1 MKIEIL
7 ERPINNITMEENILL
22 IDEKYMDTISASDE
36 QEFQDIVTDFL
47 DCYQQNKDKPYS
59 VWLPQILQ
67 EKLPGKCVDE
77 INEISD
83 DIISNVEIFDAK
95 HNSLNESMLKGQSK
109 EGWLVNDI
117 RKATSAYSLN
127 ETASYLSELD
137 SAMAEANANLYDVLL
152 TKEGVISRNP
162 SLDGYIAEEW
172 HAQTFNLN
180 AEANGSIYRAKA
192 LKPQDGIYGKN
203 SVDIVIEDIKTGKVV
218 KRYQSKYCKDSD
230 ATLKAFEEGDYRGQ
244 QKLVPDDQ
252 YNEIKKKC
260 TNVLEAPDGTKST
273 PLSKTNAQRLRD
285 EAQSGNWKE
294 FNWDKYATKDLVK
307 GIGKQA
313 RNAALLSAA
322 VSALIQLSH
331 IGYKKYKGK
340 KVEAKDFIE
349 VAEVA
354 FKSGADSGVKVALA
368 GALKVGVEKNII
380 KGIPKGKS
388 ANVYAAIAFTAVENV
403 KIGYEMYKGKLT
415 MQEGLE
421 KMERVTLSC
430 VTGFAA
436 SEIGKVKG
444 AAVGACV
451 GAIFGPHGIVV
462 GAKIGSFVGS
472 IFAFLVAEK
481 TVDYAVKQYQDMRK
495 TVLSVIKTKFQSQK
509 KTTFATG
516 IV

>member
-1 MKIEIL
+1 
-7 ERPINNITMEENILL
+7 MEENILL

-36 QEFQDIVTDFL
+36 QEFQDLATDFL

-67 EKLPGKCVDE
+67 EKLPEKSADE
-77 INEISD
+77 IIEISD
-83 DIISNVEIFDAK
+83 DIISNVEIFEAK
-95 HNSLNESMLKGQSK
+95 HNSLNESIQTGQSK
-109 EGWLVNDI
+109 EGWFVNDI
-117 RKATSAYSLN
+117 RNATSAYSLN

-152 TKEGVISRNP
+152 TKEGAISRNP

-180 AEANGSIYRAKA
+180 AEANGSIYRAKV

-203 SVDIVIEDIKTGKVV
+203 SVDIKIIKKDTNIPINK
-218 KRYQSKYCKDSD
+218 YQSKYCKDSD
-230 ATLKAFEEGDYRGQ
+230 ATLKAFEKGDYRGQ

-273 PLSKTNAQRLRD
+273 PLSKTNAQRFRD

-307 GIGKQA
+307 GVGKQA

-322 VSALIQLSH
+322 ISTLVH
-331 IGYKKYKGK
+331 IAVKKCKGEEIK
-340 KVEAKDFIE
+340 AKE

-354 FKSGADSGVKVALA
+354 IKSGADSGIKVALA

-415 MQEGLE
+415 TQEGLE

-430 VTGFAA
+430 VAGFAA
-436 SEIGKVKG
+436 ASIGAVKG
-444 AAVGACV
+444 GEVGAL
-451 GAIFGPHGIVV
+451 
-462 GAKIGSFVGS
+462 VGS
-472 IFAFLVAEK
+472 IFGPPGAAAGGAIGAFIGSIVGFVAGERV
-481 TVDYAVKQYQDMRK
+481 VDHSVKHYQKMRK
-495 TVLSVIKTKFQSQK
+495 SVWHVVKTKYQTSN
-509 KTTFATG
+509 KTAFVNSNA
-516 IV
+516 

>member
-1 MKIEIL
+1 
-7 ERPINNITMEENILL
+7 MEENILL
-22 IDEKYMDTISASDE
+22 IDEKYMNAISVSDE
-36 QEFQDIVTDFL
+36 QELQSIVTDFL
-47 DCYQQNKDKPYS
+47 DCYQKNEDKPYS
-59 VWLPQILQ
+59 MWLPQILQ
-67 EKLPGKCVDE
+67 EKLSEKSVDE
-77 INEISD
+77 INEISE
-83 DIISNVEIFDAK
+83 DIISNIEAFENK
-95 HNSLNESMLKGQSK
+95 HNSLNESIQKGQSK
-109 EGWLVNDI
+109 EGWFVNDI
-117 RKATSAYSLN
+117 KKATSAYSLN
-127 ETASYLSELD
+127 ETASYLSDLD

-152 TKEGVISRNP
+152 TQEGVISRNP
-162 SLDGYIAEEW
+162 YLDGYIAEEW

-180 AEANGSIYRAKA
+180 AEANGSIYRAEA
-192 LKPQDGIYGKN
+192 LKPKDGVFGKN
-203 SVDIVIEDIKTGKVV
+203 SVDIVIKDIKTGKVV
-218 KRYQSKYCKDSD
+218 KRYQAKYYQNAD
-230 ATLKAFEEGDYRGQ
+230 ATLEAFKKGDYRGQ

-252 YNEIKKKC
+252 FDNISKKC
-260 TNVLEAPDGTKST
+260 SNVIEAPDGIKST
-273 PLSKTNAQRLRD
+273 PLSKTNAQKLRD

-322 VSALIQLSH
+322 ITSIVHVAT
-331 IGYKKYKGK
+331 KKYKGEEIK
-340 KVEAKDFIE
+340 AKE

-354 FKSGADSGVKVALA
+354 IKSGADSFIKVALA

-380 KGIPKGKS
+380 KGIPKGKQGY
-388 ANVYAAIAFTAVENV
+388 VYAAIAFTAVENV

-415 MQEGLE
+415 TQDGLE

-430 VTGFAA
+430 VAGFAA

-495 TVLSVIKTKFQSQK
+495 TVLSVIKTKYQSQK

>member
-1 MKIEIL
+1 
-7 ERPINNITMEENILL
+7 MEENILL

-59 VWLPQILQ
+59 MWLPQILQ
-67 EKLPGKCVDE
+67 EKLPGKSVDE
-77 INEISD
+77 IKEISD
-83 DIISNVEIFDAK
+83 DIISNVEIFEAK
-95 HNSLNESMLKGQSK
+95 HNSLNESIQKGQSK
-109 EGWLVNDI
+109 DGWLVNDI

-127 ETASYLSELD
+127 ETALYLSELD

-203 SVDIVIEDIKTGKVV
+203 SVDIVIEDIKTGKIV
-218 KRYQSKYCKDSD
+218 KRYQAKYCKDTN

-244 QKLVPDDQ
+244 QKLVPDEQ
-252 YNEIKKKC
+252 YNDFPKKSS
-260 TNVLEAPDGTKST
+260 NVIEAPDGIKSN
-273 PLSKTNAQRLRD
+273 PLSKTDAQRLRD

-313 RNAALLSAA
+313 RKAALLSAIISAIVHVA
-322 VSALIQLSH
+322 V
-331 IGYKKYKGK
+331 KKHKGEEIK
-340 KVEAKDFIE
+340 AKE

-354 FKSGADSGVKVALA
+354 IKSGADSGIKVALA

-388 ANVYAAIAFTAVENV
+388 PNVYAAIAFTAVENV

-430 VTGFAA
+430 VAGFVAA
-436 SEIGKVKG
+436 SIVAKKG
-444 AAVGACV
+444 ASLG
-451 GAIFGPHGIVV
+451 GLIGSIFGPTGALIGASV
-462 GAKIGSFVGS
+462 GGSIGSIIGF
-472 IFAFLVAEK
+472 FAGEK
-481 TVDYAVKQYQDMRK
+481 AMNYTFKQYQETRK
-495 TVLSVIKTKFQSQK
+495 TIWGTIKKEYQPKKNTKL
-509 KTTFATG
+509 ATRL
-516 IV
+516 V

>member
-1 MKIEIL
+1 
-7 ERPINNITMEENILL
+7 MEENILL

-59 VWLPQILQ
+59 MWLPQILQ
-67 EKLPGKCVDE
+67 EKLPGKSVDE
-77 INEISD
+77 IKEISD
-83 DIISNVEIFDAK
+83 DIISNVEIFEAK
-95 HNSLNESMLKGQSK
+95 HNSLNESIQKGQSK
-109 EGWLVNDI
+109 DGWLVNDI

-127 ETASYLSELD
+127 ETALYLSELD

-180 AEANGSIYRAKA
+180 AEANGSIYRAKV

-203 SVDIVIEDIKTGKVV
+203 SVDIKIIKKDTNIPINK
-218 KRYQSKYCKDSD
+218 YQSKYCKDSD
-230 ATLKAFEEGDYRGQ
+230 ATLKAFEKGDYRGQ

-285 EAQSGNWKE
+285 EAQNGNWKE

-307 GIGKQA
+307 GVGKQA
-313 RNAALLSAA
+313 RNAALLSTAISTLVHIA
-322 VSALIQLSH
+322 V
-331 IGYKKYKGK
+331 KKCKGEEIK
-340 KVEAKDFIE
+340 AKEVTE
-349 VAEVA
+349 VAI
-354 FKSGADSGVKVALA
+354 KSGADSGIKVALA

-421 KMERVTLSC
+421 KMERVTFSC
-430 VTGFAA
+430 VAGFVAMQIGAA
-436 SEIGKVKG
+436 KGAEIGAFVAGPAGAGIG
-444 AAVGACV
+444 AAIGGAL
-451 GAIFGPHGIVV
+451 AF
-462 GAKIGSFVGS
+462 
-472 IFAFLVAEK
+472 FAAEK
-481 TVDYAVKQYQDMRK
+481 TIDYTVKKNQEMRK
-495 TVLSVIKTKFQSQK
+495 TVWSTIKTEYQARKDRK
-509 KTTFATG
+509 CATG
-516 IV
+516 YA

>member
-1 MKIEIL
+1 
-7 ERPINNITMEENILL
+7 MEENILL

-36 QEFQDIVTDFL
+36 QEFQDLATDFL

-67 EKLPGKCVDE
+67 EKLPEKSADE

-83 DIISNVEIFDAK
+83 DIISNVEIFEAK
-95 HNSLNESMLKGQSK
+95 HNSLNESIQTGQSK
-109 EGWLVNDI
+109 EGWFVNDI

-127 ETASYLSELD
+127 ETASYLSKLD

-180 AEANGSIYRAKA
+180 AEANGSIYRAKV

-218 KRYQSKYCKDSD
+218 KRYQSKYCKDTN

-244 QKLVPDDQ
+244 QKLVPDEQ
-252 YNEIKKKC
+252 YNGFPKKSS
-260 TNVLEAPDGTKST
+260 NVIEAPDGIKSNPLTKAD
-273 PLSKTNAQRLRD
+273 AQRLRD

-307 GIGKQA
+307 GVGKQA
-313 RNAALLSAA
+313 RNAALLSA
-322 VSALIQLSH
+322 VISTLVH
-331 IGYKKYKGK
+331 ITIKKHKGEEIK
-340 KVEAKDFIE
+340 AKE

-354 FKSGADSGVKVALA
+354 IKSGADSGIKVALA

-380 KGIPKGKS
+380 KGIAKGKS
-388 ANVYAAIAFTAVENV
+388 GNVYAAIAFTAVETI
-403 KIGYEMYKGKLT
+403 KIGFEMFKGELT
-415 MQEGLE
+415 IQEGLE
-421 KMERVTLSC
+421 KMERVTLAC
-430 VTGFAA
+430 VAGFATA
-436 SEIGKVKG
+436 NIGAVQGANVGFLVGSIFGPQG
-444 AAVGACV
+444 AAVG
-451 GAIFGPHGIVV
+451 GAI
-462 GAKIGSFVGS
+462 GAFIGSIVGFVAGER
-472 IFAFLVAEK
+472 V
-481 TVDYAVKQYQDMRK
+481 VDYSVKHLQEMRK
-495 TVLSVIKTKFQSQK
+495 TVWHAVKTKYQASKETAFVTSN
-509 KTTFATG
+509 A
-516 IV
+516 